1 MKLNG
6 VSRNKNR
13 LRGIGMVKHIL
24 AKQIV
29 LTNEVVKNAYLTI
42 DQGKFV
48 GVSTEKPTDG
58 EVIDYSEAIIAPGL
72 VDTHIH
78 GFQGFDV
85 MDNDLEGLKVMSEG
99 LLSCGVTSWLPT
111 TLTASTEALDA
122 VCETIGT
129 HYQEMTGAKIRG
141 IFLEGPFFTEKYK
154 GAQNPKY
161 MGDPSIEKL
170 DKWNKL
176 SDNLVNKIA
185 IAPEREGV
193 ASFIH
198 FASENGIKTA
208 LAHSDATFE
217 EAEAA
222 VQAGATIFIHTYNG
236 MSGLHHRKPGM
247 VGAALALDN
256 VYAEVICDGHHV
268 HPAAAKVVKKARGA
282 DEMVLVT
289 DCMRAGGQGE
299 GHSTLGEFDVIVK
312 DGQAR
317 LADTGNLAGSI
328 LELKD
333 AVKNVT
339 KWGVATPEEAIRM
352 ASLAPA
358 KSVGIDHLC
367 GQIAPGFEADFI
379 VLNEDLELLA
389 TYLDGE
395 KRFQAS

>member
-1 MKLNG
+1 M
-6 VSRNKNR
+6 
-13 LRGIGMVKHIL
+13 IKHIF
-24 AKQIV
+24 AKAIV
-29 LTNEVVKNAYLTI
+29 LTGEVINNAYLTI
-42 DQGKFV
+42 EDGKFTKI
-48 GVSTEKPTDG
+48 SQDKPANG
-58 EVIDYSEAIIAPGL
+58 EIIEYRDSIIAPGL

-78 GFQGFDV
+78 GYQGHDV

-111 TLTASTEALDA
+111 TLTASTEELDA
-122 VCETIGT
+122 VCQTIGE
-129 HYQEMTGAKIRG
+129 HYLEVTGAKIRG

-170 DKWNKL
+170 DKWNEL
-176 SDNLVNKIA
+176 SNDLVNKIA

-193 ASFIH
+193 TPFIH
-198 FASENGIKTA
+198 FATEKGISTA

-217 EAEAA
+217 QAEKA

-236 MSGLHHRKPGM
+236 MSGLHHREPGM

-282 DEMVLVT
+282 EEMVLVT
-289 DCMRAGGQGE
+289 DCMRAGGLGE
-299 GHSTLGEFDVIVK
+299 GQSTLGEFDVVVK

-317 LADTGNLAGSI
+317 LADSGNLAGSI

-333 AVKNVT
+333 AVNNIV
-339 KWGVATPEEAIRM
+339 KWGVATPAEALRM

-358 KSVGIDHLC
+358 KSVGISDVC

-379 VLNEDLELLA
+379 VLNDEMALEA
-389 TYLDGE
+389 TYLNGE
-395 KRFQAS
+395 LRYQA